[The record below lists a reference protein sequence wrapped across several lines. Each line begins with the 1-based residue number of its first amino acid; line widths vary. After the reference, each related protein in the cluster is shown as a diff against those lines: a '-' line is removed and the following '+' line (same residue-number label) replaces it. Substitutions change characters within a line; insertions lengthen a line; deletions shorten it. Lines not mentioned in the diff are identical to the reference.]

1 MLRSIILMSAIA
13 AVGLC
18 GSVARAAETAA
29 SYALPA
35 IVADDAKRL
44 DAAMPSL
51 ARQLL
56 ADYRDPDRSR
66 DLNQRFR
73 LQLVAGDYAAAE
85 RSLDE
90 LAATATQGPVPV
102 RLNLAQ
108 YRLYARAKA
117 LQAGQGLS
125 FEQALPRAFAESIA
139 TMDDRSAAVAMRVL
153 NFETAELPRQQRAL
167 ADALAPLHK
176 QPTLDRNAALALL
189 RSYQVERSY
198 AALAPQLPA
207 LIAADDARRYL
218 IQRDVAVTTPEG
230 ATVCALIVRQR
241 NAPERLP
248 TLLNFTIYADPV
260 PTLNEARRSA
270 SHGYAGVIGNSRGK
284 GCSPDRPTPYEHDG
298 DDAAA
303 LIDWIAAQ
311 PWSDGRVGM
320 YGGSYEGF
328 TQWATAKRRPKALK
342 ALMPSVTGAPGLDV
356 PMEGGI
362 FYGFQYYWP
371 FYVTNNRQVDNAPLQ
386 DYPRWNRM
394 HRQWYL
400 SGRPYRE
407 LPQIDGT
414 PNPLYLRWL
423 SHPDY
428 DAYWQS
434 MIPYRDE
441 FAALDLKVLTT
452 TGYYDGA
459 QIGALYY
466 LRQHHRYRPQAEH
479 YLVIGPYNHVSGQ
492 RGTVATGTELRG
504 YTLDPQAQ
512 IDLGELRYQWF
523 DYVFKGAPKPA
534 LLADRINYQVMGANE
549 WKHAPSLAAMAQ
561 RRQRFY
567 LGAAGSDGRHAFA
580 VQPAAS
586 GSYAEQTIDLR
597 DRSDADRIVP
607 GGGIVD
613 RELDTAE
620 SLVFVS
626 EPFKDAEEFSGL
638 FSGRLEV
645 ETNKRDFDFNISLY
659 EQLADQRYFE
669 LSRYQSRASYVGDV
683 SRRQLLQPDH
693 RTVLDF
699 EAGRATSK
707 RMQPGSRLVAVVS
720 VLRNPQQEINYG
732 SGKAV
737 AGESIADAGEPMRVR
752 WYGGSYLEIPLS
764 R

>member
-125 FEQALPRAFAESIA
+125 FEQALPRAFAELIA

-153 NFETAELPRQQRAL
+153 NFETAERPRQQRAL

-198 AALAPQLPA
+198 AALAPHLPA

-218 IQRDVAVTTPEG
+218 IQRDVAVTTPDG

-260 PTLNEARRSA
+260 PTFNEARRSA

-303 LIDWIAAQ
+303 LIDWIAVQ

-414 PNPLYLRWL
+414 PNPIYLRWL

-466 LRQHHRYRPQAEH
+466 LQQHYRYRPQAEH

-492 RGTVATGTELRG
+492 RGTVATGTDLRG

-580 VQPAAS
+580 AQPVAAD
-586 GSYAEQTIDLR
+586 SYAEQTIDLR

-607 GGGIVD
+607 GGAIVD

-626 EPFKDAEEFSGL
+626 EPFKEAEEFSGL
-638 FSGRLEV
+638 FSGRLEI

-659 EQLADQRYFE
+659 EQLPDQRYFE

-737 AGESIADAGEPMRVR
+737 AGESVADAGEPVRVR

>member
-125 FEQALPRAFAESIA
+125 FEQALPRAFAELIA

-153 NFETAELPRQQRAL
+153 NFETAEQPRQQRAL
-167 ADALAPLHK
+167 ADALAPLRK
-176 QPTLDRNAALALL
+176 QPRLDRNAALALL

-260 PTLNEARRSA
+260 PTFNEARRSA

-371 FYVTNNRQVDNAPLQ
+371 FYITNNRQVDNAPLQ
-386 DYPRWNRM
+386 DYQRWNRM
-394 HRQWYL
+394 YRQWYL

-580 VQPAAS
+580 GQPVAAD
-586 GSYAEQTIDLR
+586 SYAEQTIDLR

-659 EQLADQRYFE
+659 EQLPDQRYFE

-737 AGESIADAGEPMRVR
+737 AGESIADAGEPVRVR